1 MKVLRTGVLLLL
13 AASSFSAMAQDKK
26 EEKPAVKTRLSGGLE
41 AGLPLGDLSK
51 SHDYTL
57 GAALQVEVP
66 VSSDKLYVTG
76 NAGYA
81 HFVGKS
87 AVPDLNVVP
96 VKAGLRVYP
105 SDKFYLG
112 ADAGASFLVNK
123 EIANGDKSAAFV
135 YAPNAGYV
143 FNLGGKSHL
152 DTGVRFESTSK
163 FHDAGKAL
171 NVLALRVAYAF
182 NLK

>member
-26 EEKPAVKTRLSGGLE
+26 EEKVAVKTRLSGGLE
-41 AGLPLGDLSK
+41 AGLPVGKLSD

-57 GAALQVEVP
+57 GAAVQVEVP
-66 VSSDKLYVTG
+66 VSSDKLFITG
-76 NAGYA
+76 NAGYV
-81 HFVGKS
+81 HYVGKS
-87 AVPDLNVVP
+87 AVADLNVVP

-105 SDKFYLG
+105 AEKFYLG
-112 ADAGASFLVNK
+112 ADAGAAFLVNK
-123 EIANGDKSAAFV
+123 GIANGDKSAAFI
-135 YAPNAGYV
+135 YAPHAGYV
-143 FNLGGKSHL
+143 FNVGAKKHL

-163 FHDAGKAL
+163 FYDAGKSQ

-182 NLK
+182 SL